1 MLVNTKCLEETKK
14 IKKILDVNQDKRIL
28 ILGTYCT
35 GKSVILKNL
44 GYGEDFTKVFDEL
57 LVNEYGYI
65 NDVYVS
71 NQDKEEIKKKIS
83 VKKGIPMFS
92 TSYLSCDLILFLHI
106 NLPLLKLRT
115 VQSNYSF
122 VHAKLLQEK
131 LFREV
136 LHGDIPYK
144 VIEVEPKELE
154 LDKMGRKLYICG
166 DKYRCI
172 SLTDKRKQALEYYE
186 KEEAFLVRFP
196 FITYVSS
203 LEELARKQGF
213 MLIVFEELLPKT
225 LKEIDMKY
233 RKLFNHFK
241 VILIVT
247 DDYKKERKRY
257 KYANIV
263 YITRQ
268 EAEHID
274 FDESVMEFYIE
285 YLLQPKSRKLNEKS
299 RKRLDTIYQ
308 YLKRKKVVSTPEL
321 ASYFHLSFR
330 QVERFMNDL
339 NTIYKNIGYDYQENV
354 WYII

>member
-1 MLVNTKCLEETKK
+1 MKCLGETKK
-14 IKKILDVNQDKRIL
+14 IRHILEKNADKRIL
-28 ILGTYCT
+28 VLGTYCT
-35 GKSVILKNL
+35 GKSIILKNL
-44 GYGEDFTKVFDEL
+44 GYGEDFTKIFDGL
-57 LVNEYGYI
+57 LIKEYGYI
-65 NDVYVS
+65 NDVYIS
-71 NQDKEEIKKKIS
+71 NQEKEEIKKKVC
-83 VKKGIPMFS
+83 VKKGIPVFS
-92 TSYLSCDLILFLHI
+92 TCYLSCDFILFLHI

-115 VQSNYSF
+115 MQSNYSF

-131 LFREV
+131 LLKEV

-144 VIEVEPKELE
+144 VIEVEPKKI
-154 LDKMGRKLYICG
+154 DVGKMGRNLYICG
-166 DKYRCI
+166 DKYRII
-172 SLTDKRKQALEYYE
+172 SLTDKREQDLEYYE

-233 RKLFNHFK
+233 RQLFNHFK
-241 VILIVT
+241 IILIVT
-247 DDYKKERKRY
+247 DDFKKGRKRY
-257 KYANIV
+257 KYANII

-285 YLLQPKSRKLNEKS
+285 YLLQPRPRKLNEKS
-299 RKRLDTIYQ
+299 RKNLDPIYQ
-308 YLKRKKVVSTPEL
+308 YLKNKRIVATPEL

-339 NTIYKNIGYDYQENV
+339 NAIYRNIGYDYQDNV